1 MSFEDFEAPYFT
13 FCSHGWDYTIPLKNI
28 KIDAILNFMKLS
40 HFFLPHPQ
48 THKKAHL
55 LSFKALMIYILF
67 FLLLS
72 LSFRTVNV
80 YKPGVLGVESS
91 ISQQEIIRLTNIE
104 REKNGLGAVSED
116 PRLNAAALAKAQ
128 NMFEENYWAHFSPS
142 GKDPWGFINGAGYK
156 FTYAGENLAKSF
168 YQSNEVVNA
177 WMASRTHRENI
188 LNKNY
193 KNIGIAVLEGT
204 LNGEKTTL
212 IVQEFG
218 TPVDVAVAA
227 APRGQV
233 QSAQVPEESGPSAQ
247 TEPVQTPEPALPSIT
262 PSVVPQVQSKTL
274 VASEKQLF
282 EGTLTDPYFAFK
294 AAGLA
299 LLLGLFILLILDLYI
314 IRRRAVYRITSRHLP
329 HLALISVASS
339 VLFNLSPGQIL

>member
-1 MSFEDFEAPYFT
+1 
-13 FCSHGWDYTIPLKNI
+13 
-28 KIDAILNFMKLS
+28 MKLS
-40 HFFLPHPQ
+40 RFFLPHPE

-55 LSFKALMIYILF
+55 LSFKALMVYIVF

-72 LSFRTVNV
+72 LSFRAINT

-104 REKNGLGAVSED
+104 RGKNGLSPVSED
-116 PRLNAAALAKAQ
+116 PRLNAAALEKAK

-168 YQSNEVVNA
+168 YQSNDVVNA

-188 LNKNY
+188 LNKHY
-193 KNIGIAVLEGT
+193 QNIGIAVLEGT

-212 IVQEFG
+212 VVQEFG
-218 TPVDVAVAA
+218 TPVDTAIAA
-227 APRGQV
+227 NPSEPQV
-233 QSAQVPEESGPSAQ
+233 KSIQTPPESGPSAKTVRQ
-247 TEPVQTPEPALPSIT
+247 VEPQ
-262 PSVVPQVQSKTL
+262 TL
-274 VASEKQLF
+274 VASEKQF
-282 EGTLTDPYFAFK
+282 FQDSLTDPYFAFK

-299 LLLGLFILLILDLYI
+299 FLFGLFILIVLDLYI

-329 HLALISVASS
+329 HLALISVVSS

>member
-1 MSFEDFEAPYFT
+1 M
-13 FCSHGWDYTIPLKNI
+13 N
-28 KIDAILNFMKLS
+28 LS
-40 HFFLPHPQ
+40 HLFLPHPE

-55 LSFKALMIYILF
+55 LSFRALMVYIVF
-67 FLLLS
+67 FLILS

-91 ISQQEIIRLTNIE
+91 INQQEIIRLTNIE
-104 REKNGLGAVSED
+104 RKKNGLLSVSED
-116 PRLNAAALAKAQ
+116 PRLNSAALEKAK

-188 LNKNY
+188 LNKHY
-193 KNIGIAVLEGT
+193 QNIGIAVLEGT

-212 IVQEFG
+212 VVQEFG
-218 TPVDVAVAA
+218 TPVDVAIAA
-227 APRGQV
+227 NPTGQV
-233 QSAQVPEESGPSAQ
+233 QSIQSPSESGPSAQ
-247 TEPVQTPEPALPSIT
+247 AEVDANPASVSSIN
-262 PSVVPQVQSKTL
+262 PQVQSKTL
-274 VASEKQLF
+274 VASEKQF
-282 EGTLTDPYFAFK
+282 FQDSLTDPYLAFK

-299 LLLGLFILLILDLYI
+299 LLFGLFILIVLDLYVV
-314 IRRRAVYRITSRHLP
+314 RWRAVYRITSRHLS